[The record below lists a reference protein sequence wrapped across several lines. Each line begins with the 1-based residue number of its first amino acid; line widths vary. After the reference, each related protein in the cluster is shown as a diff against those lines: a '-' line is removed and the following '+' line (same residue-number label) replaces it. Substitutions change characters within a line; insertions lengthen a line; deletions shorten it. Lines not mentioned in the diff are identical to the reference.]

1 MLREN
6 HSSVPV
12 AGLLFRWQGTVK
24 HSEDSA
30 EETTNPSGEKENYVQ
45 QHKASLYRKSVILK
59 IHSQ

>member
-30 EETTNPSGEKENYVQ
+30 EEKTTHQE
-45 QHKASLYRKSVILK
+45 RKRITCNSTKQVYTGK
-59 IHSQ
+59 V